1 MAAEPSEG
9 EGEYKRYGKKDPR
22 LHYLS
27 QAGKGVESSVTL
39 SLIMNFKEQL
49 RLFFFVIRIRVRST
63 LNNRV
68 KIKI

>member
-9 EGEYKRYGKKDPR
+9 KGEYKRYCKKDPR

-27 QAGKGVESSVTL
+27 QAGKGVESGVTL